1 MHRLITGA
9 LRFYRDIHHPRRE
22 LFSQLGK
29 AQAPYA
35 VFIACSDSRVV
46 PELLTQS
53 DPGELFV
60 VRNAGNII
68 PSYGPAAGGVSAS
81 IEYALTALGV
91 DTLVVC
97 GHSDCGAMKAI
108 LRNTKLN
115 QMPAV
120 RRWIRHAAAAREIV
134 NATLPESADEETR
147 LHALVHE
154 NVLCQL
160 RNLETHPIVAARLAT
175 GRLRLYA
182 WVYNIENGTIDTFDG
197 ENGKFAPLTESS
209 TVHATPISYRAPR
222 PTPVG

>member
-1 MHRLITGA
+1 MHRLIDGA
-9 LRFYRDIHHPRRE
+9 LRFYKDVHHPKRE

-29 AQAPYA
+29 AQSPYA
-35 VFIACSDSRVV
+35 VFVGCSDSRVA

-53 DPGELFV
+53 DPGDLFV

-81 IEYALTALGV
+81 IEYALAALGV
-91 DTLVVC
+91 ETLVVC

-108 LRNTKLN
+108 LRNDSLEKL
-115 QMPAV
+115 PAV
-120 RRWIRHAAAAREIV
+120 ARWVRHAAAAREIV
-134 NATLPESADEETR
+134 NATIPDSADDDTR

-160 RNLETHPIVAARLAT
+160 RNLETHPVVAARLAT

-197 ENGKFAPLTESS
+197 EKGLFVPLTECS
-209 TVHATPISYRAPR
+209 TAHATPLSFHPPPR
-222 PTPVG
+222 VAGS